1 MNTAMQAPEAGITL
15 QQAEIARGRI
25 CKDLVLLLSLA
36 AVFRLAFLIVMPRV
50 IDSAD
55 AIHYVGVARLFVLGE
70 FQNFDGTI
78 PVLYP
83 LLSAAATFVTPD
95 MEWAGR
101 MVSLISGI
109 FLIAP
114 VYLLARLMHGRKS
127 AFVAGL
133 IAALWPWLAD
143 YACRVGPEALTSA
156 LWFSALYS
164 LVRMMRGGR
173 IWLFIAPLLFFLVHL
188 ARPEGTFHL
197 LAAPVFALILVD
209 QGKLA
214 AMRRLVPY
222 VVIAAVLL
230 VAHALFMKFAVGET
244 TVSYRLRDPAGTLH
258 FLFVRRGVEAVR
270 TFRATL
276 SNVLPVMLG
285 PYLLIFAG
293 VGIFHRS
300 PWMRDGRVEL
310 MVTAFALLQWLMAIV
325 STWPEP
331 RYMMNVIIVVSLWS
345 ARGLAIVTQEVALSS
360 SFRRWRHVPVA
371 GMASLMLLGTVL
383 TVAPE
388 YMGRVP
394 LEPREYK
401 FAGQWMR
408 ANVEPGLIITRKPQV
423 GFYADMPTLG
433 PAPTDS
439 VQDVIEQGR
448 QAGAK
453 YLVVDERYTAQITP
467 ALKALLDPDNA
478 PPELRLLRADLSP
491 YPQARLVVYA
501 FRDSPE
507 LDSAP

>member
-1 MNTAMQAPEAGITL
+1 MNTAMQAPEAGIAL
-15 QQAEIARGRI
+15 KQDEDARGGV
-25 CKDLVLLLSLA
+25 CKDLILLLGLA

-83 LLSAAATFVTPD
+83 LLSAAAALVAPD

-101 MVSLISGI
+101 LVSLIAGI
-109 FLIAP
+109 LLIAP

-143 YACRVGPEALTSA
+143 YACRVGPEALASA
-156 LWFSALYS
+156 LWFSALYA
-164 LVRMMRGGR
+164 LVRMMRGEH
-173 IWLFIAPLLFFLVHL
+173 IWLLVAPLLFFLVHL
-188 ARPEGTFHL
+188 VRPEGTFHL
-197 LAAPVFALILVD
+197 LAAPVFALILVEH
-209 QGKLA
+209 GKRA

-222 VVIAAVLL
+222 IAIAAGLL
-230 VAHALFMKFAVGET
+230 IAHALFMKFALGEAT
-244 TVSYRLRDPAGTLH
+244 ISYRLRDPAGTLR

-300 PWMRDGRVEL
+300 VWKRDGRIEL

-345 ARGLAIVTQEVALSS
+345 ARGLVIVTHEAASS
-360 SFRRWRHVPVA
+360 PSFRRFRHVPVS
-371 GMASLMLLGTVL
+371 GMAALMLLGTIL

-401 FAGQWMR
+401 FAGQWMK
-408 ANVEPGLIITRKPQV
+408 ANLEPGLIITRKPQV

-439 VQDVIEQGR
+439 VQDAIARGME
-448 QAGAK
+448 AGAK
-453 YLVVDERYTAQITP
+453 YLVVDERYTAQIAP
-467 ALKALLDPDNA
+467 ALKALLDPANA

-491 YPQARLVVYA
+491 YPQARLVIYA
-501 FRDSPE
+501 FDAGPA
-507 LDSAP
+507 LDPAP